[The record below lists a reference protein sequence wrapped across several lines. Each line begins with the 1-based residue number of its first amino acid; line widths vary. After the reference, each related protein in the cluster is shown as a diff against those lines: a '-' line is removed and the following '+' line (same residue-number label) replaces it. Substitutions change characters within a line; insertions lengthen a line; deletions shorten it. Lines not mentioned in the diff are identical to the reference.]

1 MQATNSPTRI
11 PPSGADPASDGEPP
25 PAGPGS
31 GEAVEGSAAP
41 WVAEQGALAV
51 DGLAAPAAGLF
62 AALLAGALCS
72 SVSASLLRVLPT
84 SLDAASVGRE
94 ASAEIERHL
103 GVEFER
109 TERLAASA
117 SVAAFVFRAM
127 AIACAALLVS
137 AVWAPGP
144 LALVAVT
151 ALVGGALVHLTTQS
165 IPLAFAQSRADRLLV
180 AVLPVVAPAL
190 RPFEWIAAAL
200 TWMRRPILRVLGT
213 PDADHG
219 TRRLVEGFR
228 AIVEEAELRGD
239 LGENTQELI
248 ANVIEFSGADAAE
261 VMTPRTEVRA
271 IELDQPLSAAVA
283 VFAEHGF
290 SRIPVFRESID
301 TIVGT
306 LTALE
311 AAKAVREDRLE
322 ATRIGDVM
330 RPPLLVPET
339 KLVPELLSDFRRE
352 RQKMAIVVDEYGGTA
367 GLVTLADVMAEV
379 LGDVQDEFAADEAR
393 FTPMECGATNADA
406 SLHVSEINE
415 ELGLDLPEEADYE
428 TLAGFV
434 LSELGRFPR
443 TGETFERGGVGYEVL
458 EASDRRVLRVAI
470 RPPGA
475 SARPGVAAE
484 GGGRAA
490 SKAG

>member
-1 MQATNSPTRI
+1 MQATTSPTE
-11 PPSGADPASDGEPP
+11 PDPASDGEPP
-25 PAGPGS
+25 PAEPSPPG
-31 GEAVEGSAAP
+31 VLEGAQVPAP
-41 WVAEQGALAV
+41 VDHGALAAE
-51 DGLAAPAAGLF
+51 GLAAPAAGMLAALF
-62 AALLAGALCS
+62 AAALCS

-103 GVEFER
+103 GVDFER

-127 AIACAALLVS
+127 AIACAALLL
-137 AVWAPGP
+137 AALWGPGP
-144 LALVAVT
+144 LGLVATT

-190 RPFEWIAAAL
+190 RPFEWMTAAL
-200 TWMRRPILRVLGT
+200 TWCRRPILRVLGT

-261 VMTPRTEVRA
+261 VMTPRTEIRA
-271 IELDQPLSAAVA
+271 IELDRPLSAAVA

-311 AAKAVREDRLE
+311 AAKAVREGRLDE
-322 ATRIGDVM
+322 TRIGDVM

-339 KLVPELLSDFRRE
+339 KLVPELLADFRSE

-393 FTPMECGATNADA
+393 FTPMECGATSADA
-406 SLHVSEINE
+406 SLHVSEVNE
-415 ELGLDLPEEADYE
+415 ELGLDLPEEADFE

-434 LSELGRFPR
+434 LSEFGRFPR
-443 TGETFERGGVGYEVL
+443 TGEAFERDGVAYEVL
-458 EASDRRVLRVAI
+458 EASDRRVLRVAV

-475 SARPGVAAE
+475 GERPPGAK
-484 GGGRAA
+484 GGGHAA
-490 SKAG
+490 SMAG

>member
-1 MQATNSPTRI
+1 MQATTSPTD
-11 PPSGADPASDGEPP
+11 STPASDGEPP
-25 PAGPGS
+25 PAALPT
-31 GEAVEGSAAP
+31 GETITATPSSLDGAPTGSAPAGA
-41 WVAEQGALAV
+41 AEALA
-51 DGLAAPAAGLF
+51 GPAAGLLAALF
-62 AALLAGALCS
+62 AAGLCS
-72 SVSASLLRVLPT
+72 SVSASLLRALPT

-103 GVEFER
+103 GVDFER

-117 SVAAFVFRAM
+117 SVAAFVLRAA
-127 AIACAALLVS
+127 AIACAALIVS
-137 AVWAPGP
+137 ALWAPGP
-144 LALVAVT
+144 LVLVLVT
-151 ALVGGALVHLTTQS
+151 SVFGGALVHLATQS
-165 IPLAFAQSRADRLLV
+165 IPLALAQSRADRLLV

-190 RPFEWIAAAL
+190 LPFGWLSAAL
-200 TWMRRPILRVLGT
+200 TWCRRPILRVLGT

-261 VMTPRTEVRA
+261 VMTPRTEIRA
-271 IELDQPLSAAVA
+271 IELEEPLSAAVA
-283 VFAEHGF
+283 VFAENGF

-311 AAKAVREDRLE
+311 AAKAVREERLTE
-322 ATRIGDVM
+322 TRIGDVM

-339 KLVPELLSDFRRE
+339 KLVPELLANFRSE

-367 GLVTLADVMAEV
+367 GLVTLADVMAEI

-415 ELGLDLPEEADYE
+415 ELGLDLPEEEDFE

-434 LSELGRFPR
+434 LSEFGRFPR
-443 TGETFERGGVGYEVL
+443 AGEAFVHDGVGYEVL

-470 RPPGA
+470 RPDGA
-475 SARPGVAAE
+475 TSRLRGDE

-490 SKAG
+490 PLAG